1 MMCKGVAMK
10 KLWALSI
17 VFFAINLMAQTDQGT
32 ITGIVR
38 DQSGRVIVGAHLAV
52 RSLSTNVE
60 HKAVTDRA
68 GVYVVTS
75 LATGIYQVTVQSE
88 GFASEQFND
97 VNLDVGQ
104 TRTLDAKLSVAG
116 GVTQVEVQPDAGL
129 SKSSAEIGGVF
140 NYTQAADLPV
150 NGRSFIGLLDLIPG
164 AIDSGTGQQQ
174 DLRFGGLS
182 DEDNTWHLD
191 GIDNSG
197 INNPFVD
204 VNMRLEVSTEAIAEV
219 RANGVAYSA
228 EQGGSPGGQIEE
240 VSKTGGDKFRGSAWE
255 FIRNNVFDASPWG
268 AAGQLPGLHY
278 NDFGGNLG
286 GPISKKRKIFFFV
299 NYEGARE
306 SINQVLSG
314 IVPTPAFTAQVA
326 ALQPVLVPLINAF
339 PAGQIPIDAN
349 SAQWFGS
356 GPQLTTENSGLARVD
371 WKINDKMSVF
381 ARFNDD
387 AYTESKPDHINPLT
401 GFHNESQPSA
411 VIDVQ
416 NSSPPTILNAF
427 KYGFNRTVSLEGQ
440 TTQLPFLLSIS

>member
-1 MMCKGVAMK
+1 MK

-32 ITGIVR
+32 IIGIVR

-255 FIRNNVFDASPWG
+255 FIRNNVFDASPWD

-314 IVPTPAFTAQVA
+314 IVPTPAFKAQVA

-339 PAGQIPIDAN
+339 PASGVTLYADS
-349 SAQWFGS
+349 SAS
-356 GPQLTTENSGLARVD
+356 GGLAVATGSSTPIKFVPNNSEVMRV
-371 WKINDKMSVF
+371 
-381 ARFNDD
+381 
-387 AYTESKPDHINPLT
+387 TPT
-401 GFHNESQPSA
+401 GFVGIGTASPGRTLDVWNTSSQFRLSA
-411 VIDVQ
+411 
-416 NSSPPTILNAF
+416 SSSGT
-427 KYGFNRTVSLEGQ
+427 
-440 TTQLPFLLSIS
+440 LSGHSWSTPCIGSSSTSTNTSQITGCS